1 MSTKDIV
8 RECYYQAKH
17 FPETVSSLFF
27 SVFPL
32 FALKSRTRNF
42 RKRKMDKKDHN
53 GIPYGED
60 LQINLKNSLKPEEL
74 ADKEYVERLTNDIV
88 SCYILYGIT
97 PDEYFQQEFQ
107 NKSRDFR
114 KTILS
119 RKRKDDLCCKYLGRD
134 TRKYFMQLKDK
145 WQFYNLAKPYFKRDV
160 CRVEMDSDLAGIE
173 AFCSKHRRFIAKPRF
188 SSSGIGVHVI
198 DLDNDTSIINKDA
211 KSLLEHFQKIDDG
224 KWMFE
229 ELIEQDPSM
238 AAWHPSSVNTIRV
251 PSIRTKN
258 GCKIILPLFRT
269 GKNGNLVDNCHNDG
283 GLMSVPDAETGVII
297 TDGYDIYNNIV
308 EAHPNS
314 GIHFKGWQVPRWDEL
329 VKTASELHSSLPPK
343 HKYVGFDFALT
354 PKGWVVVE
362 GNWGNFPHQVCVGYG
377 IREEYERLM
386 KS

>member
-1 MSTKDIV
+1 
-8 RECYYQAKH
+8 
-17 FPETVSSLFF
+17 
-27 SVFPL
+27 
-32 FALKSRTRNF
+32 
-42 RKRKMDKKDHN
+42 
-53 GIPYGED
+53 
-60 LQINLKNSLKPEEL
+60 
-74 ADKEYVERLTNDIV
+74 
-88 SCYILYGIT
+88 
-97 PDEYFQQEFQ
+97 
-107 NKSRDFR
+107 
-114 KTILS
+114 
-119 RKRKDDLCCKYLGRD
+119 
-134 TRKYFMQLKDK
+134 MQLKDK

-297 TDGYDIYNNIV
+297 TDGNM
-308 EAHPNS
+308 A
-314 GIHFKGWQVPRWDEL
+314 
-329 VKTASELHSSLPPK
+329 
-343 HKYVGFDFALT
+343 
-354 PKGWVVVE
+354 
-362 GNWGNFPHQVCVGYG
+362 
-377 IREEYERLM
+377 
-386 KS
+386 